1 MTCVCICN
9 YVLFVCIYIL
19 YIFTYIYI
27 YYAYVSDLESYAFE
41 CTIFGTTPSTHSR
54 DAKITGD
61 KSTARS
67 VTRPGPRA
75 MTHMGL
81 EKSFRFGSM
90 ALDYVGNVEMET
102 LSCASGT
109 TYHSLFSCRFDPLS
123 RSNSMT
129 L

>member
-1 MTCVCICN
+1 MCVL
-9 YVLFVCIYIL
+9 YVMLYYIIL
-19 YIFTYIYI
+19 YRIILYCIISDIYI
-27 YYAYVSDLESYAFE
+27 YYAYACDLDSYTFE

-67 VTRPGPRA
+67 VTRPEPRA

-109 TYHSLFSCRFDPLS
+109 TYHSLFSCRFDPLT
-123 RSNSMT
+123 R
-129 L
+129 

>member
-1 MTCVCICN
+1 MYYL
-9 YVLFVCIYIL
+9 YVSIY
-19 YIFTYIYI
+19 YIYLHIYI